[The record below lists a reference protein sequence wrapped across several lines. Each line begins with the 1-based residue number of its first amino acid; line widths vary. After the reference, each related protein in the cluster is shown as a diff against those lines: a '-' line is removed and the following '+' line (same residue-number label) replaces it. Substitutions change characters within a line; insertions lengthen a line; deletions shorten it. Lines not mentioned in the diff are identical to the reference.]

1 MRKGLAMV
9 IFNSILALLAG
20 VGVFIVGMNMLSHS
34 LQKVAGPGMKR
45 LIGKIT
51 KNRFLGVGIGAL
63 VTGIIQSSAATTV
76 MTIGFVNIGTMTLF
90 QATSVI
96 MGANIGT
103 TVTGLLVSL
112 SSFDV
117 GIYASV
123 LAFIG
128 VMMQFFKN
136 DKVKNIGGIICGL
149 GLIFI
154 GLDLMSASFNN
165 NEIKEAIQNI
175 FSGIDFPLLLLL
187 LGIVF
192 TAIMQSSSAMTGLV
206 IVMVSSGAMP
216 FESGLFIILGANIG
230 TCITALI
237 ATIGT
242 SANAKRTGLIH
253 LLFNVIGVTI
263 FTTFVWIF
271 KTPIVNFLN
280 NAFGNNYAIEIAIF
294 HIAFNVSTTLIL
306 IPFIK
311 YLVRIAEI
319 VIKDKKDEREHV
331 IKYIDERLLQTPSIA
346 MEQVKKEILNM
357 ALLAQE
363 NFKKGIDEL
372 YSQKGDNI
380 KEIGVHEDEIDY
392 MNNVITKFLIKLSP
406 LLGEKDEK
414 ILGSYFHVVN
424 DIERIGDYAKNFA
437 DDSLKMKNDELH
449 FSSEARNEL
458 RMMVDTIEKMYS
470 LAIELFE
477 NPNQEKLD
485 ELNLLEEKTDAYKEE
500 FSAKH
505 FERLSQN
512 NCTIELG
519 AFYTVIIS
527 SLERVG
533 DHIVNIGFSSQNP
546 TGDQISK
553 AL

>member
-1 MRKGLAMV
+1 MV